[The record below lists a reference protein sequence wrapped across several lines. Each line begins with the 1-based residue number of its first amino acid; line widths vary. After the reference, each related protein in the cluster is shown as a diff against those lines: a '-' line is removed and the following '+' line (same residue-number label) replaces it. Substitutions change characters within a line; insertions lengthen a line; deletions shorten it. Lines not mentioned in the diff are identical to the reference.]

1 MEPLVDHFKQY
12 YGYYAMGA
20 LCVLPVIILFRRYSV
35 PTIMYAMELCIYMAL
50 LHCLTYGV
58 VVFASWFKDQSTM
71 KRARGLVGDDYNP
84 GWKTPILEFWKR
96 KEYNPEWLF
105 YLEIALLFVVLV
117 LMWKFRPL
125 RARRPRKKTAN
136 AKKKPIQ
143 YNYRKAK

>member
-71 KRARGLVGDDYNP
+71 KRARGLLGQDYNP
-84 GWKTPILEFWKR
+84 GWKTPILEFWNR
-96 KEYNPEWLF
+96 KQYDPQWLF
-105 YLEIALLFVVLV
+105 YFEIVLLLVLV
-117 LMWKFRPL
+117 FLVWKYRPL
-125 RARRPRKKTAN
+125 RARRPKKAASKRK
-136 AKKKPIQ
+136 PLP
-143 YNYRKAK
+143 YDYRKAK